1 MSRRS
6 LFVLFSAL
14 AVAAGCGGR
23 TSESPSTAS
32 PPPVPSGPR
41 VYVSDEPGGR
51 VAILDPEAGKVVR
64 ALPLGQRPRGIR
76 LLAHRQQLLVA
87 FSGSPLAGPVV
98 DQSKLPPRDR

>member
-51 VAILDPEAGKVVR
+51 VAILDPEAGKGVGAPPV
-64 ALPLGQRPRGIR
+64 GQRPPGVRPPPRRPQLPGA
-76 LLAHRQQLLVA
+76 LA
-87 FSGSPLAGPVV
+87 GSPISGPR
-98 DQSKLPPRDR
+98 PG